1 MSRKG
6 QLLDQS
12 EARADNVR
20 PMRRME
26 IADMKQEM
34 LVRVSGQNTHTLLAH
49 VWLASVGQSWRA
61 CYVRA
66 QNTQRALG
74 LRSQHPQ
81 SSQSGVMT
89 LTGPGLH
96 SAPQAGLGW
105 DWVTDTSTHRVTRDT
120 GTWSQLEQLMV
131 AETRRMGEG
140 WEQGGGR
147 WYHVS
152 APLSSLTIS
161 NRCYK

>member
-1 MSRKG
+1 MKSLFSIFLLLKAPG
-6 QLLDQS
+6 SGSGQFIYVTEGKEQLLDQS

-96 SAPQAGLGW
+96 SSAPQAGLG
-105 DWVTDTSTHRVTRDT
+105 
-120 GTWSQLEQLMV
+120 
-131 AETRRMGEG
+131 
-140 WEQGGGR
+140 
-147 WYHVS
+147 
-152 APLSSLTIS
+152 
-161 NRCYK
+161 